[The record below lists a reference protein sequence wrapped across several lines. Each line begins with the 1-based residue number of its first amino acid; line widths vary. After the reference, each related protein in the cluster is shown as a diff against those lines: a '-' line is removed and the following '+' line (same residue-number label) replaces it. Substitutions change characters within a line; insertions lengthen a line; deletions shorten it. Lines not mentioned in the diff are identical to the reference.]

1 MARTNRDDFST
12 STKDKAAKRSAYR
25 CAFCGKPTI
34 GPSFEN
40 NEAVSNTGV
49 AAHICAAAPGGK
61 RYDPNMTPEQRKS
74 IDNCVWMCQTHAH
87 LIDTDEVKY
96 SVAVLKDMKQKAE
109 LAAAESNADI
119 EFFKKYYESKNDDS
133 VGLESLLNQMIA
145 DGSFDL
151 LRNTLE
157 CYSSTISPVFD
168 EIVCRYR
175 IIYDMFCS
183 NDTTSSHIVQY
194 KSLPIKSG
202 ADKLIE
208 LFITF
213 NYNDG
218 IKILLEYC
226 SDDDLKTLAELLI
239 NNELEKK
246 VICSSASEF
255 HFECP
260 KGKEELLNKYIICVA
275 KQKGIYSLMNEKG
288 ERASLCFGD
297 QYFQL
302 VYSAFSLAGK
312 IIHNDISFDSNP
324 EDADYNYLTQ
334 RKKIIKQLNLDA
346 QSFIWETLLQYV
358 FLTPKEFNQLV
369 SEIPVFIKEEFK
381 IERTIWMFKVKNSIE
396 TINVDD
402 LLDFSKKHHNYFVL
416 VRYLWGID
424 DASRY
429 EFIEEHKYLLKEDSH
444 FIQLYAKKPA
454 ANMTYETLL
463 KYEKYYSDNFL
474 YQCLCYDY
482 ADLAEKEHHFSW
494 IVENKSNLPAEEL
507 FYYLEILSKESRYD
521 LLLEMN
527 QKPIASD
534 ARLFIANQLAASLDT
549 SNLLEAR
556 KIYEH
561 LIENGCNQ
569 KTLHYN
575 YAVLIIK
582 SGKFEDAK
590 RHFQKEYDLYKDAP
604 SLHGMLK
611 LRYETNSVVD
621 DAYLSAAKCVTTPD
635 FQYLVAASYVQL
647 QEKEEA
653 KVHYLRTLLL
663 DENSKCIGML
673 FSLNLDSDFAD
684 ATDIRIGTVCTLAS
698 DCKTIKI
705 AIHDAKVLNGILPN
719 NFANCIHLSS
729 NDSSISSLLYAKVGD
744 TVQFESDVYN
754 VEEISSLWK
763 YLSGFSFS
771 KIIDDE
777 KTIKIQGEKPEDAFD
792 KIKSIMLDSRKEL
805 DATLEECNNLEIS
818 LPVSAFANQIRKSCL
833 EACEFL
839 ALGNSKKIFNNMT
852 CIPYSKENIY
862 VLSFDSIVLLAMS
875 GMLHRISALPNF
887 ICPVQVKNQIDS
899 EITELLHDLGS
910 KSSKGSLILVD
921 GNPRM
926 AQPSD
931 EVKRNRYK
939 YLIELRTFVNSKS
952 ADTAYDF
959 TSDEVMFD
967 ELFSNSNTL
976 IESGTLGLAQ
986 NTKKSILVTDNQFL
1000 YSVANTVGLNNVGLC
1015 DLIIQLT
1022 DNFADLL
1029 EAVKELQKLNFNN
1042 YFPLFVFG
1050 KMIEYLSNV
1059 LPAQDGIDN
1068 EETLVNWLL
1077 SENGD
1082 QEASEHHANVII
1094 QLFRDYLT
1102 QDEIVLEAD
1111 NALKRIAMYH
1121 FTKPHPEVV
1130 EKAISD
1136 FWKNLKIQIT
1146 CEDEAQSED

>member
-1 MARTNRDDFST
+1 MANTNRDEFSP
-12 STKDKAAKRSAYR
+12 STKERAAKRVAYR

-40 NEAVSNTGV
+40 NRAVSNTGV

-61 RYDPNMTPEQRKS
+61 RYDPNMTPEQRMS

-119 EFFKKYYESKNDDS
+119 EFFKKHYESKNDET
-133 VGLESLLNQMIA
+133 VGLESLLDQMIA
-145 DGSFDL
+145 EGNFDL

-157 CYSSTISPVFD
+157 CYSSTISPIFD

-183 NDTTSSHIVQY
+183 NDTTSSHIEQY
-194 KSLPIKSG
+194 NSLPIKSG

-213 NYNDG
+213 NYSDG
-218 IKILLEYC
+218 IKTLLEYC

-239 NNELEKK
+239 SNELEKK
-246 VICSSASEF
+246 VICTSASEF
-255 HFECP
+255 HFKCP
-260 KGKEELLNKYIICVA
+260 KGKEELLNKYIICIA
-275 KQKGIYSLMNEKG
+275 KQKGIYNLMNEKG
-288 ERASLCFGD
+288 ETVSLCFSEL
-297 QYFQL
+297 YFQL

-312 IIHNDISFDSNP
+312 IINNNISFESNP
-324 EDADYNYLTQ
+324 EDADYNHLAQ
-334 RKKIIKQLNLDA
+334 RKKIIKQLNLDT
-346 QSFIWETLLQYV
+346 QSFIWEALLQYV
-358 FLTPKEFNQLV
+358 FLTPKEFHRLV

-381 IERTIWMFKVKNSIE
+381 IEQTIWMFKVKNSIE
-396 TINVDD
+396 TINIDD

-416 VRYLWGID
+416 IRYLWMID

-444 FIQLYAKKPA
+444 FIQLYAKSPA

-463 KYEKYYSDNFL
+463 KYDKHYPNDFFYH
-474 YQCLCYDY
+474 CLCYDY
-482 ADLAEKEHHFSW
+482 ADNTEKEHHFSW
-494 IVENKSNLPAEEL
+494 IVENRNKLPVEEI
-507 FYYLEILSKESRYD
+507 FYYLKILSKESRYD

-527 QKPIASD
+527 QKTIVSD
-534 ARLFIANQLAASLDT
+534 ARLFIANQLASSLNT

-561 LIENGCNQ
+561 LIEIGCNH
-569 KTLHYN
+569 KSLHYN
-575 YAVLIIK
+575 YAVLISK

-590 RHFQKEYDLYKDAP
+590 RHLQKEYDLYKDAL

-621 DAYLSAAKCVTTPD
+621 DAYLAAAKRITTPD

-653 KVHYLRTLLL
+653 KAYYLRTLLL
-663 DENSKCIGML
+663 DENSKCVGML
-673 FSLNLDSDFAD
+673 FSLNMDSDFAD
-684 ATDIRIGTVCTLAS
+684 VTDIRVGTVCTLVS

-705 AIHDAKVLNGILPN
+705 AIHDAKVLNGIHPN
-719 NFANCIHLSS
+719 NFASCIHLSS
-729 NDSSISSLLYAKVGD
+729 NNSSISSLLYAKVGE
-744 TVQFESDVYN
+744 TVQFESNIYK

-771 KIIDDE
+771 KIVDDE
-777 KTIKIQGEKPEDAFD
+777 KTIKIQGEKPEDAFG
-792 KIKSIMLDSRKEL
+792 KLKSIMLDSRKEL
-805 DATLEECNNLEIS
+805 DAALEECNNLEIS
-818 LPVSAFANQIRKSCL
+818 LPVSAFANHMGKSCL
-833 EACEFL
+833 ETCEFL
-839 ALGNSKKIFNNMT
+839 ALGNSKKILNNMT

-862 VLSFDSIVLLAMS
+862 VLSFDAIVLFAVS

-887 ICPVQVKNQIDS
+887 ICPVQVKNQLDS
-899 EITELLHDLGS
+899 EITELLNDLES

-931 EVKRNRYK
+931 AVKRNRYK
-939 YLIELRTFVNSKS
+939 YLTELRTFVNSKS

-959 TSDEVMFD
+959 SSDEVMFD
-967 ELFSNSNTL
+967 QLFSNSNTL
-976 IESGTLGLAQ
+976 IESGSLGLAQ
-986 NTKKSILVTDNQFL
+986 NTKNSILVTDNQFL
-1000 YSVANTVGLNNVGLC
+1000 YSVADTVGLNNVGLC

-1022 DNFADLL
+1022 DNFTDLL
-1029 EAVKELQKLNFNN
+1029 EAVKKLQRLNFSN

-1050 KMIEYLSNV
+1050 KMIDYLSTV
-1059 LPAQDGIDN
+1059 PPTQ
-1068 EETLVNWLL
+1068 EELDDKKTLVNWLL
-1077 SENGD
+1077 SENRG

-1102 QDEIVLEAD
+1102 QDDIVLEAD
-1111 NALKRIAMYH
+1111 NALKRTAMHH
-1121 FTKPHPEVV
+1121 FAKLHPEVV

-1136 FWKNLKIQIT
+1136 FWKSLKIQIT
-1146 CEDEAQSED
+1146 CEDRDQSEN